1 MPHETFR
8 EYTEAVRQVADLAQ
22 VVGEVVQLRRAGRS
36 LTGLCPFHQERSP
49 SFHVDAGKGLYYC
62 FGCGAGGDVFKFV
75 MGVHGL
81 EFTDAVHFLADRY
94 GIQRPTRGPNRE
106 VEAAE
111 TRQRDRIFKALQLA
125 HEWFV
130 SKLTGPEG
138 EGARRYL
145 TGRGYDADDIHS
157 LGLGF
162 STNTWDGL
170 LRHLVGQ
177 HGFQPQELNEAG
189 LVVPGQEGRGYYDRF
204 RGRVIFPI
212 RDSSGR
218 LISFAGRSIDGSDP
232 KYING
237 SETPVYDKGKTLYR
251 LHDASAAMRKQGRAV
266 VVEGYFDAI
275 SLARAGIGEAVAVCG
290 TALGQAHARLLR
302 RWAPQVVLF
311 LDTDDAGRRAVHRAL
326 PVLLAEGLAVRI
338 ATTPGGKDPDDLAR
352 QGGAAAV
359 EAALAT
365 ADDLPAYLVR
375 EAHRSFDLRSL
386 DGRVAA
392 MEMVLGHLMHL
403 ESELARAEAASRVAD
418 GLGFDD
424 GIVRQEL
431 RRAAQRRQKSIAAD
445 KLQNRRPTTA
455 LSTAESTL
463 LRFLTQ
469 PHVAPDATREALL
482 EAVPLDALSDLARV
496 AVEHWRTS
504 EQRGQA
510 CELRQLA
517 DGLPQAD
524 QAPLL
529 ALAFAQAEEPNW
541 SEAAE
546 AVSAL
551 QRTHIE
557 AELRAVQAR
566 LESLARAGA
575 SADTVEADRLLQTK
589 LDLGRQ
595 LQRLRQA
602 PTTVSPE
609 RPPHLKGEMGE
620 EAAI

>member
-49 SFHVDAGKGLYYC
+49 SFHVDSGKGLYYC

-81 EFTDAVHFLADRY
+81 EFADAVHFLADRH

-106 VEAAE
+106 QEAAE

-125 HEWFV
+125 HEFFV
-130 SKLTGPEG
+130 AKLKGPEG

-145 TGRGYDADDIHS
+145 AERGYDADAVQS

-162 STNTWDGL
+162 SVNSWDGL

-177 HGFQPQELNEAG
+177 HNFQPQELNDAG
-189 LVVPGQEGRGYYDRF
+189 LVVPGQEGRGFYDRF

-237 SETPVYDKGKTLYR
+237 PETPVYDKGKTLYR
-251 LHDASAAMRKQGRAV
+251 LHDASNVMRTRGRAV

-275 SLARAGIGEAVAVCG
+275 SLARVGIGEAVAVCG

-302 RWAPQVVLF
+302 RWAAQVVLF
-311 LDTDDAGRRAVHRAL
+311 LDADEAGRRAVHRAL

-352 QGGAAAV
+352 QGGISAV
-359 EAALAT
+359 EAALAE

-375 EAHRSFDLRSL
+375 EARRTFDVVSL
-386 DGRVAA
+386 EGRVAA

-403 ESELARAEAASRVAD
+403 GSELARAEAAARVAD

-424 GIVRQEL
+424 GIMRQEL
-431 RRAAQRRQKSIAAD
+431 RRAAQHRQKSIAAD
-445 KLQNRRPTTA
+445 KLQSRRATVV
-455 LSTAESTL
+455 LSTAEATL

-469 PHVAPDATREALL
+469 PHIAPDATREALL
-482 EAVPLDALSDLARV
+482 DAVPMDSLTNLARL
-496 AVEHWRTS
+496 AADRWRAA
-504 EQRGQA
+504 EARGEA
-510 CELRQLA
+510 CELRRLA
-517 DGLPQAD
+517 EELPESD
-524 QAPLL
+524 RAPLV
-529 ALAFAQAEEPNW
+529 ALAFAQPDEPTW

-546 AVSAL
+546 AVSSL
-551 QRTHIE
+551 QVTQIE

-575 SADTVEADRLLQTK
+575 SADPVEADRLLQTK

-602 PTTVSPE
+602 PPAVSPG
-609 RPPHLKGEMGE
+609 RPPHPKGGMGE
-620 EAAI
+620 EAVI